1 MKKSKLF
8 GHMKRVKNAKK
19 DKPLGL
25 SRTRKGKGIG
35 KKIFKGLVDT
45 LPVPDIIKN
54 QIDDKLNLNEKNHSE
69 LEGRVTKLEQD
80 VQRVINI
87 LTKMTGK

>member
-1 MKKSKLF
+1 MKKNKLF
-8 GHMKRVKNAKK
+8 GRRVKNAKE
-19 DKPLGL
+19 DKPA
-25 SRTRKGKGIG
+25 KKIG

-54 QIDDKLNLNEKNHSE
+54 QIDSKLNLTEKNHSE

-87 LTKMTGK
+87 LTKMSGK

>member
-1 MKKSKLF
+1 MKRSKLF
-8 GHMKRVKNAKK
+8 GRMKRVKNAKEE
-19 DKPLGL
+19 KPA
-25 SRTRKGKGIG
+25 KKIG

-54 QIDDKLNLNEKNHSE
+54 QIDSKLNLTEKNHSE
-69 LEGRVTKLEQD
+69 LEGRVAKLEQD

-87 LTKMTGK
+87 LTKMSGK

>member
-1 MKKSKLF
+1 MKRSKLF

-19 DKPLGL
+19 DKPA
-25 SRTRKGKGIG
+25 RKIG
-35 KKIFKGLVDT
+35 KKIFKGLIDT
-45 LPVPDIIKN
+45 LPVPDIVKN
-54 QIDDKLNLNEKNHSE
+54 QIDDKLNLTEKNHSE

-80 VQRVINI
+80 VKRLINV

>member
-1 MKKSKLF
+1 MKKSRLF

-19 DKPLGL
+19 DKNKP
-25 SRTRKGKGIG
+25 GKKIG
-35 KKIFKGLVDT
+35 KKIFKGLIDT

-54 QIDDKLNLNEKNHSE
+54 QIDDKLNLNEKNHGE
-69 LEGRVTKLEQD
+69 LEQRVTKLEQD

-87 LTKMTGK
+87 LTKMSGK

>member
-1 MKKSKLF
+1 M
-8 GHMKRVKNAKK
+8 
-19 DKPLGL
+19 
-25 SRTRKGKGIG
+25 I
-35 KKIFKGLVDT
+35 DT
-45 LPVPDIIKN
+45 LPVPDIVKN
-54 QIDDKLNLNEKNHSE
+54 QIDSKLNLTEKNHSE

>member
-1 MKKSKLF
+1 MKKSRLF

-19 DKPLGL
+19 DKPA
-25 SRTRKGKGIG
+25 RKIG

-69 LEGRVTKLEQD
+69 LEGRVTKLEKD
-80 VQRVINI
+80 VERIINI
-87 LTKMTGK
+87 LTKMTNK

>member
-1 MKKSKLF
+1 MKKNKLF
-8 GHMKRVKNAKK
+8 KKRVKK
-19 DKPLGL
+19 DK
-25 SRTRKGKGIG
+25 KIG

-45 LPVPDIIKN
+45 LPVPDIVKN
-54 QIDDKLNLNEKNHSE
+54 QIDDKLNLTEKNHSE
-69 LEGRVTKLEQD
+69 LEQRVTKLEQD

>member
-1 MKKSKLF
+1 MKRSKLF

-19 DKPLGL
+19 DKPA
-25 SRTRKGKGIG
+25 RKIG
-35 KKIFKGLVDT
+35 KKIFKGLIDT

-69 LEGRVTKLEQD
+69 LEGRVTKLEKD
-80 VQRVINI
+80 VERIINI
-87 LTKMTGK
+87 LTKMTNK

>member
-1 MKKSKLF
+1 MKKSRLF
-8 GHMKRVKNAKK
+8 GKLKRVKNAKH
-19 DKPLGL
+19 DKP
-25 SRTRKGKGIG
+25 GKKIG

-54 QIDDKLNLNEKNHSE
+54 QIDDKLNLNEKNHSD
-69 LEGRVTKLEQD
+69 LEQRVTKLEQD

-87 LTKMTGK
+87 LTKMSGK

>member
-1 MKKSKLF
+1 MKKNKLF
-8 GHMKRVKNAKK
+8 GRRVKNAKK
-19 DKPLGL
+19 DKPA
-25 SRTRKGKGIG
+25 RKIG
-35 KKIFKGLVDT
+35 KKIFKGLIDT
-45 LPVPDIIKN
+45 LPVPDILKN
-54 QIDDKLNLNEKNHSE
+54 QIDDKLNLTEKNHSE

>member
-1 MKKSKLF
+1 MKRSKLF
-8 GHMKRVKNAKK
+8 GKMKRVKNAKA
-19 DKPLGL
+19 DKPA
-25 SRTRKGKGIG
+25 RKIG

-69 LEGRVTKLEQD
+69 LEGRVTKLEKD
-80 VQRVINI
+80 VERIINI
-87 LTKMTGK
+87 LTKMTNK